1 MDDNKT
7 VISEQ
12 ELLQLEMVGGGTIQD
27 LIDKHPE
34 IEGWRSAIISG
45 TYRCLKLNW
54 SLHELNITVA
64 AREIA
69 RSEMI
74 KKQNKQK

>member
-1 MDDNKT
+1 MDDNRKE
-7 VISEQ
+7 ISEQ

-45 TYRCLKLNW
+45 TYRCLKVHW
-54 SLHELNITVA
+54 PLHELNITVA

-74 KKQNKQK
+74 NKQDKQK

>member
-1 MDDNKT
+1 MDDNRKE
-7 VISEQ
+7 ISEQ

-45 TYRCLKLNW
+45 TYRCLKVHWPMVRLETV
-54 SLHELNITVA
+54 LQAFPLFNIMET
-64 AREIA
+64 
-69 RSEMI
+69 
-74 KKQNKQK
+74 